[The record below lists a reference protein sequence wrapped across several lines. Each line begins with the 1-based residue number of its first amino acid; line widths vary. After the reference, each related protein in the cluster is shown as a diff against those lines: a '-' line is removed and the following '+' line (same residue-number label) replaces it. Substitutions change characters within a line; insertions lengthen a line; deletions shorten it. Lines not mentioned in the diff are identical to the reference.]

1 MMARSTGN
9 IVIFAAFGTLCLMF
23 AAIALTPWMIDP
35 LDYLGHSDPATAPV
49 EQSQPRGLPTL
60 DAPAIESFAEIV
72 DRPLFTATRRAAP
85 QSEPTPPA
93 TVADAPDE
101 SLILG
106 RYKLTGIVVTPAMRM
121 VFVTVPGS
129 RKTIAVAR
137 GKELDGWIIT
147 EVDRHVIVLESG
159 DRRTRIKVGD
169 DAEIEIFSE

>member
-1 MMARSTGN
+1 MGCLRPCENLARARRGLSARCADRCICLQSRQHMMARSTGN
-9 IVIFAAFGTLCLMF
+9 TVIFAAFGTLCLMF

-49 EQSQPRGLPTL
+49 EQSLPRGLPTL

-101 SLILG
+101 SLLLG
-106 RYKLTGIVVTPAMRM
+106 RYQLT
-121 VFVTVPGS
+121 
-129 RKTIAVAR
+129 
-137 GKELDGWIIT
+137 
-147 EVDRHVIVLESG
+147 
-159 DRRTRIKVGD
+159 
-169 DAEIEIFSE
+169 